1 MLKVSRATMQEVWA
15 AFSTLSDAQELIQF
29 ALEKDPTLGELK
41 QANATINHAKR
52 HLQEVFEQDSALLT
66 EAVMFTALHLD
77 CDKS

>member
-1 MLKVSRATMQEVWA
+1 MLKVSRATMQEVWE
-15 AFSTLSDAQELIQF
+15 AFSTLSDAQELIKF
-29 ALEKDPTLGELK
+29 ALLK

-52 HLQEVFEQDSALLT
+52 HLHEVFEQDSALLT